1 MNLDTRTTRLI
12 NDSLEM
18 LKQQNLLLNQ
28 LKESLVNGNNVP
40 NTYIFKKEKEKQRG
54 IIIEQMRFVITLK
67 EMLQTLNP
75 SNDVLFLSK
84 NIDKIQIEIKNNINS
99 IMLLETDYFIIQN
112 DIFYA

>member
-18 LKQQNLLLNQ
+18 LKQQNVLLNQ
-28 LKESLVNGNNVP
+28 LKESLLNGDSVP

-54 IIIEQMRFVITLK
+54 IIIEQMRFVITLR

-75 SNDVLFLSK
+75 SHDVLFLSK
-84 NIDKIQIEIKNNINS
+84 NIDKIQIEIKNNIKS

>member
-18 LKQQNLLLNQ
+18 LKQQDLLLNQ
-28 LKESLVNGNNVP
+28 LKESLINGNNVP

-67 EMLQTLNP
+67 EMSQTLNP

>member
-18 LKQQNLLLNQ
+18 LKQQDLLLNQ
-28 LKESLVNGNNVP
+28 LKESLINGNNVP

>member
-1 MNLDTRTTRLI
+1 MNLDIRTIKLI

-28 LKESLVNGNNVP
+28 LKESLLYGDNVP

-75 SNDVLFLSK
+75 SHDVLFLSK
-84 NIDKIQIEIKNNINS
+84 NIDKIQVRIEKNIRS
-99 IMLLETDYFIIQN
+99 IMLLETDYFIIR
-112 DIFYA
+112 DDVFYA

>member
-1 MNLDTRTTRLI
+1 MNLDTRTIKLI
-12 NDSLEM
+12 NNSLEM
-18 LKQQNLLLNQ
+18 LKQQNMLLNQ
-28 LKESLVNGNNVP
+28 LKESLLDGNNVP
-40 NTYIFKKEKEKQRG
+40 STYIFKKEKEKQRG
-54 IIIEQMRFVITLK
+54 IIIEQMRFVITLR

-99 IMLLETDYFIIQN
+99 IMLLETDYFIIQD